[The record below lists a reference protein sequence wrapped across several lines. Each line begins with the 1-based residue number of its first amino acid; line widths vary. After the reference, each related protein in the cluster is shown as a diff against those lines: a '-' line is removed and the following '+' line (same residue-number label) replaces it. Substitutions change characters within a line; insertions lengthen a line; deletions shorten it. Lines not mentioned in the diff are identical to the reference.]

1 MKTISTQPAKATC
14 SIMTVSITL
23 IIAIIFLSSCTAS
36 ASSRHHNFVPGS
48 SKSIEYHYF
57 PDADVYYDST
67 RPVYHYSHRQH
78 GWQSAKELPHS
89 INISKHRRHLVHA
102 KQHKPW
108 KNKHQQKKHK
118 RRYSGYFEKSH
129 KGRSSNGKLFPVPQ
143 RKDSHRHGKNKHK
156 SSHPADKHLH
166 KKHRVNDLWLHNNQR
181 RAYGDSQQINNA
193 ARKVFKKKDNYRM
206 APSGKQAGQK
216 KQRLQKR
223 ARRKDVSQQDKNTHA
238 RNNMNLRQEERKR

>member
-1 MKTISTQPAKATC
+1 M
-14 SIMTVSITL
+14 
-23 IIAIIFLSSCTAS
+23 
-36 ASSRHHNFVPGS
+36 
-48 SKSIEYHYF
+48 
-57 PDADVYYDST
+57 
-67 RPVYHYSHRQH
+67 
-78 GWQSAKELPHS
+78 
-89 INISKHRRHLVHA
+89 
-102 KQHKPW
+102 
-108 KNKHQQKKHK
+108 
-118 RRYSGYFEKSH
+118 
-129 KGRSSNGKLFPVPQ
+129 PQ

-181 RAYGDSQQINNA
+181 RAYGDSQQENNA